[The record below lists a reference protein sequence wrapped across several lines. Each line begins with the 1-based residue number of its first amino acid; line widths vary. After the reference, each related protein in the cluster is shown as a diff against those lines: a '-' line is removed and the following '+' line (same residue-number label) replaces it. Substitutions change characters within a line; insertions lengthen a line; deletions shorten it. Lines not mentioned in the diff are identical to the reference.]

1 MSKKVLII
9 DDDADMCILLQRFL
23 IRNGYDAESSHSANK
38 GLEKF
43 KAGDFDI
50 VICDFRLG
58 DKKNG
63 KDILLEIKKHKSATI
78 VLIITGY
85 SDIKTAVDVI
95 KAGAYNYIIKPL
107 IPEEVLAVLSE
118 AINQPVIRNEQTVLV
133 PVDEKN
139 NKVKSVNSEY
149 LEGKDIV
156 TRQLYQQVDLVAP
169 TNYSVILYGESG
181 TGKEVIAKTIHERS
195 NRKGSPFIALDCGTL
210 SNELAGSELF
220 GHVKGSFTGA
230 LADKE
235 GQFELAN
242 GGTLFLDEVANLS
255 LEIQSSLLRVIQERK
270 FKRVGSNK
278 EIETDIRIIVA
289 SNENLQEAHRKG
301 KFREDL
307 YYRFN
312 EFAISLP
319 PLRNRKNEISLFAEF
334 FLSKTLAEL
343 NKQLDGFDNEVMK
356 KFMQYS
362 WPGNLREFKNVIR
375 RCALLTDSGYIGVS
389 SLPQE
394 ICNNSVDSL
403 SYKKEAHHISQ
414 STMALK
420 DSASKAEYETI
431 MHVLKEVN
439 FNKTKAA
446 DVLGIDRKTLYSKI
460 KSYKNSKL

>member
-63 KDILLEIKKHKSATI
+63 KDILLEIKKHKSSTI

-446 DVLGIDRKTLYSKI
+446 DLLGIDRKTLYSKI
-460 KSYKNSKL
+460 KSYKNLKL

>member
-118 AINQPVIRNEQTVLV
+118 AISQPVIRNEQTVLV

-255 LEIQSSLLRVIQERK
+255 LEVQSSLLRVIQERK
-270 FKRVGSNK
+270 FKRV
-278 EIETDIRIIVA
+278 
-289 SNENLQEAHRKG
+289 
-301 KFREDL
+301 
-307 YYRFN
+307 
-312 EFAISLP
+312 
-319 PLRNRKNEISLFAEF
+319 
-334 FLSKTLAEL
+334 
-343 NKQLDGFDNEVMK
+343 
-356 KFMQYS
+356 
-362 WPGNLREFKNVIR
+362 
-375 RCALLTDSGYIGVS
+375 
-389 SLPQE
+389 
-394 ICNNSVDSL
+394 
-403 SYKKEAHHISQ
+403 
-414 STMALK
+414 
-420 DSASKAEYETI
+420 
-431 MHVLKEVN
+431 
-439 FNKTKAA
+439 
-446 DVLGIDRKTLYSKI
+446 
-460 KSYKNSKL
+460 